1 MNNATIVQEIEKDY
15 RNQLY
20 TRNLRLLEYFHL
32 SMRKE
37 LAFSL
42 CHSVKNSTFPI
53 NTRLFLVFDV
63 EQQWLICRKK
73 NGCLAHSCTFLHKTV
88 QIPCNSRAKERCY
101 GNS

>member
-1 MNNATIVQEIEKDY
+1 MNNATIVQEIMKDY
-15 RNQLY
+15 HNQLY
-20 TRNLRLLEYFHL
+20 TGNLNLLESFHV

-73 NGCLAHSCTFLHKTV
+73 NGCLAQSCTFLHKTV

-101 GNS
+101 GYS